1 MPVCIFMQYPIN
13 YCCSQTSMFCC
24 VSPFHWPFTPLQ
36 EPSMEKNGGL
46 NPSLLRKSP
55 CLVGWALPLWK
66 MMEWKSVGMM
76 KFPTEWKVIK
86 FHGSSHH
93 QPDVC
98 WNSPP
103 FVKSPRPQNSHRT
116 IELQGTRHLSHSRH
130 GLARAYCPR
139 PTSIP
144 RPHPGAK
151 CQEPWRTM
159 ALSMKCREIREHH
172 AGLLQLFHH
181 GFHCSVASGTLSLEK
196 RWIHI
201 CQNPACLDTRTSK
214 SQHDWYIVFPWFLP
228 KNLSWSY
235 TSSIQVFQGFGY
247 PCFAG
252 VYPSFS
258 LWDTH
263 ISQIIL

>member
-1 MPVCIFMQYPIN
+1 M
-13 YCCSQTSMFCC
+13 S
-24 VSPFHWPFTPLQ
+24 
-36 EPSMEKNGGL
+36 
-46 NPSLLRKSP
+46 
-55 CLVGWALPLWK
+55 GWWFFALPLWK
-66 MMEWKSVGMM
+66 MMEWVRQLG
-76 KFPTEWKVIK
+76 W
-86 FHGSSHH
+86 
-93 QPDVC
+93 
-98 WNSPP
+98 WNSQLFLESEKKPWFQSPP
-103 FVKSPRPQNSHRT
+103 TRCLLEFPCVKSPRPQNSHRT

-130 GLARAYCPR
+130 GLARPCCPT

-144 RPHPGAK
+144 RPHPGE

-172 AGLLQLFHH
+172 AALLQLFHH
-181 GFHCSVASGTLSLEK
+181 GFHCSVASGTLSPEK

-247 PCFAG
+247 PCFVG

>member
-1 MPVCIFMQYPIN
+1 
-13 YCCSQTSMFCC
+13 
-24 VSPFHWPFTPLQ
+24 
-36 EPSMEKNGGL
+36 
-46 NPSLLRKSP
+46 
-55 CLVGWALPLWK
+55 
-66 MMEWKSVGMM
+66 
-76 KFPTEWKVIK
+76 
-86 FHGSSHH
+86 
-93 QPDVC
+93 
-98 WNSPP
+98 
-103 FVKSPRPQNSHRT
+103 
-116 IELQGTRHLSHSRH
+116 
-130 GLARAYCPR
+130 
-139 PTSIP
+139 
-144 RPHPGAK
+144 
-151 CQEPWRTM
+151 M
-159 ALSMKCREIREHH
+159 ALSLKCREIREHH

-247 PCFAG
+247 PCFVG